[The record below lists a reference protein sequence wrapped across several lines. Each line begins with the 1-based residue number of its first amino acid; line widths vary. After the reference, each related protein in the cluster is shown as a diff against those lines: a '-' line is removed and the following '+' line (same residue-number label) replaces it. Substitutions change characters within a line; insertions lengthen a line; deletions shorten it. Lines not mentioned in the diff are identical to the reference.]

1 MGVDFHM
8 ATQMDIFKS
17 LFSMIIIFALC
28 LSFAQNAEGSAS
40 TDYDL
45 FEYGIFKVG
54 LRKGFNNAKSAMF
67 EPKRIFYHLKI
78 GFFLN
83 F

>member
-1 MGVDFHM
+1 MV
-8 ATQMDIFKS
+8 S
-17 LFSMIIIFALC
+17 NLFEIGILLVLKYTFSIY
-28 LSFAQNAEGSAS
+28 SAEGSAS

-67 EPKRIFYHLKI
+67 VPKRIFYHLKK
-78 GFFLN
+78 GFFYFLMKL